1 MPFIATIPQP
11 GDKLKDSQG
20 QLLGNNQQLDTS
32 FGIDHYTFSNLT
44 VDNGKH
50 NQVTTPKIVG
60 AAHPTTAAN
69 EPKFYAMEDVSQ
81 LGVIQYS
88 RGPSNAVPSPVTKLQ
103 SAGAVP
109 VGPAASIL
117 IFDFALPQPLTASMA
132 VLSAFT
138 NGGFANQ
145 SLRSFVF
152 WNGATLSE
160 RSILAGSVIAVL
172 VSGSQLRINVA
183 GIVALNTYWTLE
195 FLRLQ

>member
-1 MPFIATIPQP
+1 MVFINSIPNAA
-11 GDKLKDSQG
+11 DDLKDSQP
-20 QLLGNNQQLDTS
+20 QLKANNLQLDTS
-32 FGIDHYTFSNLT
+32 FGVDHYTFSNLT
-44 VDNGKH
+44 TDNGKH

-103 SAGAVP
+103 SAGAVAI
-109 VGPAASIL
+109 GPAASIL
-117 IFDFALPQPLTASMA
+117 IFDFGSPQVLTASMA
-132 VLSAFT
+132 MLSAFVTPANT
-138 NGGFANQ
+138 NQYLRAFVYWDGVSLFAK
-145 SLRSFVF
+145 S
-152 WNGATLSE
+152 TLT
-160 RSILAGSVIAVL
+160 GSGITVL

-183 GIVALNTYWTLE
+183 GVAALNTYWTLE

>member
-1 MPFIATIPQP
+1 MVFINSIPNAA
-11 GDKLKDSQG
+11 DDLKDSQP
-20 QLLGNNQQLDTS
+20 QLKANNLQLDTS
-32 FGIDHYTFSNLT
+32 FGVDHYTFSNLT
-44 VDNGKH
+44 TDNGKH

-103 SAGAVP
+103 SAGAVAI
-109 VGPAASIL
+109 GPAASIL
-117 IFDFALPQPLTASMA
+117 IFDFGLPQVLTASMA

-138 NGGFANQ
+138 TAGFANQ

-152 WNGATLSE
+152 WNGTTLSE
-160 RSILAGSVIAVL
+160 RSILTGSGIAVL

-183 GIVALNTYWTLE
+183 GVIAVNTYWTLE